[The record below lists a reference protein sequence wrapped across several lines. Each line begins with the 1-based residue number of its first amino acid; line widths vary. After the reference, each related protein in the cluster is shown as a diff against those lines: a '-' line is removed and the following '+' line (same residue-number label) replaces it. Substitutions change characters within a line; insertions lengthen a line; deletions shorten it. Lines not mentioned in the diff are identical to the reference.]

1 VNDPVSHSA
10 TPGTSTVDPGADRR
24 SDGGSGVHGGLH
36 GVHGA
41 DGDGLEHERHYVA
54 MLYER
59 LDERRADTARRLNA
73 VLHDE
78 TVGTPQALTERD
90 AAAAMYTDRLAA
102 LRAAEHGLAFGR
114 LDTHTG
120 ERRYIGRLGLLDEQ
134 NEYEPLL
141 MDWRAPAAQPFYTA
155 TAASPEGMR
164 RRRHLR
170 TRRRQVL
177 AIDDEVLDLDD
188 AAAAGSST
196 GLTSEAALMAAV
208 SARRT
213 GRMGDIVA
221 TIQAEQDRI
230 IRATPSGVLV
240 VQGGPGTGKTA
251 VALHRA
257 AYLLYTHRDRLAR
270 RGVLVVGPNATFLRY
285 IGQVLPSLGETSVVL
300 GTVGQLFPDLDARRT
315 EPTRVAEVK
324 GRAEMAGVIAAAVRD
339 RQQVPRRPVELVV
352 EQQRVRLDRDLA
364 NAARSR
370 ARRSRRPHNEAKR
383 IFHREAVRLL
393 AEQVARGLAAGT
405 RGLLD
410 SGDLSDIRD
419 ELAESRE
426 LTRELDAL
434 WPTLSAQQ
442 LLTDLFADRRRLSSV
457 ARRLPAADRELL
469 ARPRPAADVPADLA
483 WTPADVPLLDE
494 AAELLGDDGA
504 EARAREAAAL
514 REEVLY
520 AQGVLDVLDLE
531 EDLDPELLRAT
542 DIVDADRLAERQRV
556 RRYDSTADRAAADR
570 EWTYGHVI
578 VDEAQE
584 LSAMAWRLVMRR
596 CPTRSMTVV
605 GDIAQTGDLAGA
617 ASWQD
622 ALGPF
627 VAKRFRLEQ
636 LTVNYRTPA
645 EIAEVADD
653 VLAEIDPTL
662 APPRSV
668 RATGVPPRSV
678 RAAGPG
684 LADAVAS
691 VLADEVAAVAS
702 EDADGLPGDGRIA
715 VLAPAARV
723 GELRARLLAGGS
735 AGSNGA
741 TDSPAS
747 NASNGAAG
755 TAAHGAANG
764 VSNGAAD
771 AGSADPGE
779 PDLDAPVVVLPVSA
793 AKGLEFDAVVLVE
806 PAELLAESPRGRN
819 DLYVALTRATQRLA
833 VVHAAPLP
841 PVLHG
846 LER

>member
-1 VNDPVSHSA
+1 VSHPVSSVRA
-10 TPGTSTVDPGADRR
+10 SDVRPDDTPLGA
-24 SDGGSGVHGGLH
+24 SD
-36 GVHGA
+36 A
-41 DGDGLEHERHYVA
+41 APDADGLEHERRYVA
-54 MLYER
+54 MLYDR
-59 LDERRADTARRLNA
+59 LDERRADTARRLDA
-73 VLHDE
+73 VLHEE

-114 LDTHTG
+114 LDTESG
-120 ERRYIGRLGLLDEQ
+120 ERRYVGRLGLLDEEH
-134 NEYEPLL
+134 EYEPLL

-170 TRRRQVL
+170 TRRREVI
-177 AIDDEVLDLDD
+177 AVDDEVLDLDD
-188 AAAAGSST
+188 AAAARSST

-208 SARRT
+208 TARRT

-300 GTVGQLFPDLDARRT
+300 GTVAQLHPGLDARRA
-315 EPTRVAEVK
+315 EPAEVAEVK
-324 GRAEMAGVIAAAVRD
+324 GRVEMAAVVAAAVRD

-352 EQQRVRLDRDLA
+352 EQQRVRLDRDTA
-364 NAARSR
+364 HAARSR

-383 IFHREAVRLL
+383 VFHREAVRLL
-393 AEQVARGLAAGT
+393 AEQVARGLAAGS

-410 SGDLSDIRD
+410 AGDLSDIRD
-419 ELAESRE
+419 ELAESRA

-434 WPTLSAQQ
+434 WPTLSAEQ
-442 LLTDLFADRRRLSSV
+442 LLTDLFADRRRLQNV

-469 ARPRPAADVPADLA
+469 ARPPSGADVPADLR

-520 AQGVLDVLDLE
+520 AQGVLDVIDLE

-596 CPTRSMTVV
+596 CPTRSMTIV
-605 GDIAQTGDLAGA
+605 GDIAQTGDPAGA
-617 ASWQD
+617 TSWHD

-627 VAKRFRLEQ
+627 VARRFRLEQ

-653 VLAEIDPTL
+653 VLAAIDPTL
-662 APPRSV
+662 EPPRSV
-668 RATGVPPRSV
+668 RATGVSPRAV
-678 RAAGPG
+678 HAGG
-684 LADAVAS
+684 SLTDAVAA
-691 VLADEVAAVAS
+691 VLAAEIPAAHGRTNGSGTNGSGTNGSGTNGDVSDE
-702 EDADGLPGDGRIA
+702 GRVA

-723 GELRARLLAGGS
+723 AELRARLLPGLAGHDG
-735 AGSNGA
+735 G
-741 TDSPAS
+741 DP
-747 NASNGAAG
+747 NA
-755 TAAHGAANG
+755 
-764 VSNGAAD
+764 
-771 AGSADPGE
+771 E
-779 PDLDAPVVVLPVSA
+779 PDLDAPVVVLSVSA

-806 PAELLAESPRGRN
+806 PAELLTESPRGLN
-819 DLYVALTRATQRLA
+819 DLYVALTRATQRLT
-833 VVHAAPLP
+833 VVHAAPMP
-841 PVLHG
+841 PVLRRLSG
-846 LER
+846 

>member
-1 VNDPVSHSA
+1 MSHPVSSVRA
-10 TPGTSTVDPGADRR
+10 SEVRAPDTPPGTP
-24 SDGGSGVHGGLH
+24 
-36 GVHGA
+36 
-41 DGDGLEHERHYVA
+41 DGDGLEHERRYVA
-54 MLYER
+54 MLYGR
-59 LDERRADTARRLNA
+59 LDERRADTARRLSR
-73 VLHDE
+73 VLHEE

-114 LDTHTG
+114 LDTESG
-120 ERRYIGRLGLLDEQ
+120 ERRYVGRLGLLDEEH
-134 NEYEPLL
+134 EYEPLL

-155 TAASPEGMR
+155 TAASPQGMR

-170 TRRRQVL
+170 TRRREVI
-177 AIDDEVLDLDD
+177 AVDDEVLDLSDPE
-188 AAAAGSST
+188 ATHSASGLAG
-196 GLTSEAALMAAV
+196 EAALLAAV
-208 SARRT
+208 GARRT

-300 GTVGQLFPDLDARRT
+300 GTVAQLYPGLDARRA
-315 EPTRVAEVK
+315 EPPEVAEVK
-324 GRAEMAGVIAAAVRD
+324 GRVEMAAVVAAAVRD

-352 EQQRVRLDRDLA
+352 EQQRVRLDRDIA
-364 NAARSR
+364 HAARSR

-383 IFHREAVRLL
+383 VFHREAVRLL
-393 AEQVARGLAAGT
+393 AEQVARGLAAGS

-410 SGDLSDIRD
+410 AGDLSDIRD
-419 ELAESRE
+419 ELIESRE

-434 WPTLSAQQ
+434 WPTLSAER
-442 LLTDLFADRRRLSSV
+442 LLTDLFADRRRLQSV

-469 ARPRPAADVPADLA
+469 VRRPSNGDVPADLR

-514 REEVLY
+514 REEVFY

-531 EDLDPELLRAT
+531 DDLDPELLRAT

-556 RRYDSTADRAAADR
+556 RRYDSTAERAAADR

-596 CPTRSMTVV
+596 CPTRSMTIV
-605 GDIAQTGDLAGA
+605 GDIAQTGDRAGA
-617 ASWQD
+617 SSWSD

-627 VAKRFRLEQ
+627 VAGRFRLEQ

-653 VLAEIDPTL
+653 VLAAIDPTL

-668 RATGVPPRSV
+668 RATGVAPRAV
-678 RAAGPG
+678 GADGP
-684 LADAVAS
+684 LADAVAA
-691 VLADEVAAVAS
+691 VLTVETTAALGGTSGTNGSGVNGSGTNGSGTNGSGDGADE
-702 EDADGLPGDGRIA
+702 GRVA
-715 VLAPAARV
+715 VLAPAGRV
-723 GELRARLLAGGS
+723 AQLRARLLPGH
-735 AGSNGA
+735 
-741 TDSPAS
+741 D
-747 NASNGAAG
+747 
-755 TAAHGAANG
+755 
-764 VSNGAAD
+764 AD
-771 AGSADPGE
+771 DPDTE

-806 PAELLAESPRGRN
+806 PAELLAESPRGLN
-819 DLYVALTRATQRLA
+819 DLYVALTRATQRLT

-841 PVLHG
+841 PALHRLG
-846 LER
+846 G